1 MAFLAPVFAFVG
13 EEVAAAVAPV
23 VEEVAVEAY
32 DAASGLAARI
42 FGDGYEVL
50 EQSEEVAE
58 FLADQT
64 ESEAEIVV
72 SAANTSGGN
81 LSAETDALLESHMAE
96 FHPDADANLV
106 ALVEHGSG
114 AETPTISE
122 TLARLADDPEYRA
135 SLLKKALYAAIA
147 AGATI
152 STEQLAT
159 HAYAYA
165 INNAPKDEI
174 LTHHE
179 FTTGAL
185 PNNPHVAPPMRYSGS
200 DFMVAKGPRVKR
212 YKKTP
217 RGPKIPAAEMRAFLR
232 ADAARSSRS
241 NKIAIVHN
249 RNYVDIN
256 WSAVPIPATAPA
268 MVLPLLHSW
277 SGLQTHASITG
288 GIGTAGGTGVIST
301 RNGDVITVKKINLT
315 IGMYYPNTRT
325 ITPNQKY
332 NIYIFYDNDY
342 DRAWPT
348 ASSTDLTPSPI
359 FEAGGLRTDAFRT
372 RNGST
377 RYSLLKKTTLDFSN
391 FNQPNLSGTWSLPEY
406 CKTVSLSISTNKTI
420 VYESGDATGAYN
432 KIRHGQFYLVICG
445 GSQGANTSAQL
456 NVRGAVEYDP

>member
-13 EEVAAAVAPV
+13 EEVAAAITPI

-42 FGDGYEVL
+42 FGNGYQVL
-50 EQSEEVAE
+50 DESEEVAE

-72 SAANTSGGN
+72 SAANTSGGY

-122 TLARLADDPEYRA
+122 NLARLANDPEYRA

-185 PNNPHVAPPMRYSGS
+185 PNNPHVEPPMRYSGS
-200 DFMVAKGPRVKR
+200 DFMVS
-212 YKKTP
+212 KK
-217 RGPKIPAAEMRAFLR
+217 
-232 ADAARSSRS
+232 RSSSSTSKRKTKKYRFS
-241 NKIAIVHN
+241 QADINAAVANYKPKSSKIAVVHN
-249 RNYVDIN
+249 RNFVDIN
-256 WSAVPIPATAPA
+256 FVNATMPTTAPA

-277 SGLQTHASITG
+277 NLAQATAGITG

-301 RNGDVITVKKINLT
+301 RTGDVITVKKITLT
-315 IGMYYPNTRT
+315 IGVTFLNTRLVL
-325 ITPNQKY
+325 PNQKF

-342 DRAWPT
+342 DRVWPT
-348 ASSTDLTPSPI
+348 ASSTDLTPTPI
-359 FEAGGLRTDAFRT
+359 FESGGLRTDAFRT

-377 RYSLLKKTTLDFSN
+377 RYSLLKKTTLDFTN
-391 FNQPNLSGTWSLPEY
+391 FAGVFLSGTWQPPEVN
-406 CKTVSLSISTNKTI
+406 KSVSLTLNTNKQI
-420 VYESGDATGAYN
+420 VYESGEATGAYT
-432 KIRHGQFYLVICG
+432 KIRHGQLYLVICG
-445 GSQGANTSAQL
+445 GVQNNGTPAPLLS
-456 NVRGAVEYDP
+456 VRGAVEYDP